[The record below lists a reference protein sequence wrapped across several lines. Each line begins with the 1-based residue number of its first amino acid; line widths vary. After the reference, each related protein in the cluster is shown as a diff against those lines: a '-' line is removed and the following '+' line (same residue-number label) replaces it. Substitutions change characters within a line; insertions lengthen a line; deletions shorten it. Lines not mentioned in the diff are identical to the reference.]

1 MTEEIVKILKVGTD
15 DAVKSVNDLKEN
27 VRALKENLGKLDIG
41 TEEYQDTLNL
51 LKVNQ
56 NALKDAMYATSTSMK
71 DLTDSATGTS
81 ETYNSLVHRMAA
93 LKESLRATD
102 VSTEDGK
109 KAFRDLAGQINDV
122 NDRLKEMDALQG
134 NFQRNVGNYQSAFK
148 GMAEHIDALDKGF
161 KATSGGLGDLKG
173 GFEALSASPAVGTFA
188 IVVSVAVKLAEV
200 LKDNETATAALKKGM
215 EALKPVMNF
224 ISGVVETLAV
234 WLAELIEKVSA
245 FVTSNGLFSQLING
259 VMGVGNA
266 ILQFV
271 IAPFKGIV
279 KAIGILKDEGV
290 KGLRDAAKAFGE
302 EMRNGVSFKS
312 NYEAGQAV
320 ADAII
325 SGAKSK
331 SQEVKDAGTGLGK
344 DLGDSVAEGFK
355 MADFDKALAAAEKKA
370 EEARRQM
377 LQIQK
382 EADALT
388 EEEWA
393 RTTEEIENY
402 IDAEI
407 QAQEK
412 AKQAAQDAA
421 KQKIATLNAVASAT
435 SSIFGSIADI
445 YESDEKNS
453 EKNAKKIKAL
463 RIASATIDTI
473 SGAVGALTSA
483 AANPGGI
490 PGMII
495 GAANAAAITA
505 AGIAQIAKIKATK
518 ISGSSSSSGGIG
530 TASAVTSAPTLQ
542 TQVSNVRSV
551 TSASEEER
559 LNRMASSQRVYILA
573 SDIEASQNQIRTQ
586 VAESTF

>member
-27 VRALKENLGKLDIG
+27 VKTLKDNLGKLDIG
-41 TEEYQDTLNL
+41 TEEYQNTLNL

-109 KAFRDLAGQINDV
+109 KAFKDLAGQINDV

-161 KATSGGLGDLKG
+161 KVTNGGLGDLKG
-173 GFEALSASPAVGTFA
+173 GFEALSASPAIGTFA
-188 IVVSVAVKLAEV
+188 IIVSVALKLADA
-200 LKDNETATAALKKGM
+200 LKDNETAMAALKKAM
-215 EALKPVMNF
+215 AALKPVMDF
-224 ISGVVETLAV
+224 LAGVVATLAT
-234 WLAELIEKVSA
+234 WLAVVLEKVSA
-245 FVTSNGLFSQLING
+245 FVTSNGLFQKLING

-290 KGLRDAAKAFGE
+290 RGLKDAAQAFGE
-302 EMRNGVSFKS
+302 EMKNGVAFKS
-312 NYEAGQAV
+312 NYQAGEAV

-331 SQEVKDAGTGLGK
+331 SQAVKDAGVALGK
-344 DLGDSVAEGFK
+344 DLGDSVTEGFK
-355 MADFDKALAAAEKKA
+355 LADFDKALAAAEKKA
-370 EEARRQM
+370 EETRRQM
-377 LQIQK
+377 LQDQK
-382 EADALT
+382 ELDALV
-388 EEEWA
+388 EEEWD
-393 RTTEEIENY
+393 RTAEEIEAY
-402 IDAEI
+402 IDDEI
-407 QAQEK
+407 QQQARAAEAAQE
-412 AKQAAQDAA
+412 AAE
-421 KQKIATLNAVASAT
+421 QKIAALNAVANAT

-505 AGIAQIAKIKATK
+505 TGIAQIAKIKATK
-518 ISGSSSSSGGIG
+518 VSGSSTSSGSIATG
-530 TASAVTSAPTLQ
+530 AVTAAPTLQ

-559 LNRMASSQRVYILA
+559 LNQIASSQRVYILA

-586 VAESTF
+586 VAESSF

>member
-27 VRALKENLGKLDIG
+27 VKTLKENLGKLDIG
-41 TEEYQDTLNL
+41 TEEYQNTLNL

-109 KAFRDLAGQINDV
+109 KAFKDLAGQINDV
-122 NDRLKEMDALQG
+122 NNRLKEMDALQG

-148 GMAEHIDALDKGF
+148 ALSEHIDALDKGF
-161 KATSGGLGDLKG
+161 KATNGGLGDIKG
-173 GFEALSASPAVGTFA
+173 GFEALSASPAIGTFA
-188 IVVSVAVKLAEV
+188 IIVSVAVKLADA
-200 LKDNETATAALKKGM
+200 LKDNETATAALKKAM
-215 EALKPVMNF
+215 NALKPVMDF
-224 ISGVVETLAV
+224 IAGVVETLAT
-234 WLAELIEKVSA
+234 WLAVVIEKVSE
-245 FVTSNGLFSQLING
+245 FVTSNGIFQELING

-266 ILQFV
+266 VLQFV

-279 KAIGILKDEGV
+279 KAIGVLKEEGV
-290 KGLRDAAKAFGE
+290 KGLKNAAKAFGE
-302 EMRNGVSFKS
+302 EMKNGVSFKS
-312 NYEAGQAV
+312 NYQAGEAV

-331 SQEVKDAGTGLGK
+331 SQAVKDAGVSLGK
-344 DLGDSVAEGFK
+344 DLGDSVSEGFK
-355 MADFDKALAAAEKKA
+355 LADFDKALAAAEKKA
-370 EEARRQM
+370 EETRRQM
-377 LQIQK
+377 LQEQK
-382 EADALT
+382 ELDALV
-388 EEEWA
+388 EDEWD
-393 RTTEEIENY
+393 RTSEEIEAYVNE
-402 IDAEI
+402 EI
-407 QAQEK
+407 QQQERAKKAAQE
-412 AKQAAQDAA
+412 AAQ
-421 KQKIATLNAVASAT
+421 QKIASLNAVATAT

-505 AGIAQIAKIKATK
+505 TGIAQIAKIKATK
-518 ISGSSSSSGGIG
+518 ISGSSTSSGSIATG
-530 TASAVTSAPTLQ
+530 AVTSAPTLQ

-559 LNRMASSQRVYILA
+559 LNQIASSQRVYILA

-586 VAESTF
+586 VAESSF

>member
-27 VRALKENLGKLDIG
+27 VKTLKENLGKLDIG

-109 KAFRDLAGQINDV
+109 KAFKDLAGQINDV
-122 NDRLKEMDALQG
+122 NNRLKEMDALQG

-161 KATSGGLGDLKG
+161 KATNGGLGDIKG
-173 GFEALSASPAVGTFA
+173 GFEALSASPAIGTFA
-188 IVVSVAVKLAEV
+188 IIVSVAVKLADA
-200 LKDNETATAALKKGM
+200 LKDNETATAALKKAM
-215 EALKPVMNF
+215 NALKPVMDF
-224 ISGVVETLAV
+224 IAGVVETLAT
-234 WLAELIEKVSA
+234 WLAVVIEKVSE
-245 FVTSNGLFSQLING
+245 FVTSNGILQKLING

-266 ILQFV
+266 VLQFV

-279 KAIGILKDEGV
+279 KAIGVLKEEGV
-290 KGLRDAAKAFGE
+290 KGLKNAAKAFGE
-302 EMRNGVSFKS
+302 EMKNGVAFKS
-312 NYEAGQAV
+312 NYQAGEAV

-331 SQEVKDAGTGLGK
+331 SQAVKDAGVSLGK
-344 DLGDSVAEGFK
+344 DLGDSVSEGFK
-355 MADFDKALAAAEKKA
+355 LADFDKALAAAEKKA
-370 EEARRQM
+370 EETRRQM
-377 LQIQK
+377 LQEQK
-382 EADALT
+382 ELDALV
-388 EEEWA
+388 EDEWD
-393 RTTEEIENY
+393 RTSEEIEAYVNE
-402 IDAEI
+402 EI
-407 QAQEK
+407 QQQERAKKAAQE
-412 AKQAAQDAA
+412 AAQ
-421 KQKIATLNAVASAT
+421 QKIASLNAVANAT

-495 GAANAAAITA
+495 GAANATAITA
-505 AGIAQIAKIKATK
+505 TGIAQIAKIKATK
-518 ISGSSSSSGGIG
+518 ISGSSTSSGSIATG
-530 TASAVTSAPTLQ
+530 AVTSAPTLQ

-559 LNRMASSQRVYILA
+559 LNQIASSQRVYILA

-586 VAESTF
+586 VAESSF